1 MMATF
6 DMLLQLE
13 KLANVMKKCLTDQ
26 ILSFKIKI
34 HPMNHQFQKSHL
46 KRVKNLS
53 NQSPF
58 S

>member
-1 MMATF
+1 MATF